1 MYQDFYDEHN
11 TQNVLKAHIFGA
23 IKSIMRWAGH
33 VAWPGERCI
42 HDFGG
47 ETLGKENTWKT

>member
-47 ETLGKENTWKT
+47 ET